1 MTLKMKFFFSF
12 SFNNKKKISQGDTF
26 MSKAGGQ
33 RGTRGKSEAE
43 PWN

>member
-1 MTLKMKFFFSF
+1 MTLKMKVFFLFLST
-12 SFNNKKKISQGDTF
+12 KKKISQGDTF

-43 PWN
+43 SWN